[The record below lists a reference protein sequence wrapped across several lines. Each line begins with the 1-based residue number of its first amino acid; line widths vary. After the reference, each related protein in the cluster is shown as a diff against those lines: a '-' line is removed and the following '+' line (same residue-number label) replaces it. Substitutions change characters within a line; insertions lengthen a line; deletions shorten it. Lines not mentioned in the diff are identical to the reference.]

1 MIMNNRKYI
10 VQLVDKGQQVAE
22 LFMEPLTLQEI
33 IECVHDGDFPMFCR
47 KVDTGR
53 YDGLP
58 YDLSDSLY
66 RWFTDV
72 VDVSGL
78 SQPEGVFGDKLVVGH
93 DRIIDRF
100 VSLHTEPLSL
110 TIENVLPYLEYVY
123 QSSETGYE
131 VKLIPVE

>member
-1 MIMNNRKYI
+1 MNNRKYVI
-10 VQLVDKGQQVAE
+10 QLVDKGQQVAE

-33 IECVHDGDFPMFCR
+33 VECVYDGDFPMFCR

-53 YDGLP
+53 YDGIP

-72 VDVSGL
+72 VDLSGL
-78 SQPEGVFGDKLVVGH
+78 SQPEGVFGDKLVVGY

-110 TIENVLPYLEYVY
+110 TIENVLSYLEYVY

-131 VKLIPVE
+131 VKLIPVK